1 MAERDTQVGAFLR
14 ARREQLDP
22 DEVGVLSYGTRR
34 VRGLRREEVA
44 QLAGVSPSY
53 YTRIEQGQAQAVS
66 PEVLHAIARAL
77 RLDTADREHLLRLSS
92 PLTAVAG
99 DPGDEVVGR
108 PLRVLL
114 DHLDRVPAALL
125 GRRLDVLAWTEPCRL
140 LFAPYAA
147 PDAPD
152 HPHTRPNWARM
163 VLLDPDLRTA
173 FGHWDRKVDDVVG
186 VLRAHRARFPDDE
199 VLADLVAELVDVSP
213 VFAERWA
220 EHVLRDRSPADVV
233 FRHPLAGDLE
243 LVHQSMRLPDHD
255 DWILGTYVVAR
266 GSLSEQ
272 RLGALMAPQ
281 RVP

>member
-1 MAERDTQVGAFLR
+1 MAQRDTQVGAFLR

-22 DEVGVLSYGTRR
+22 DEAGVVSYGTRR

-66 PEVLHAIARAL
+66 PEVLHAVARAL

-92 PLTAVAG
+92 PLTAVPG
-99 DPGDEVVGR
+99 DPGDEVVGH

-114 DHLDRVPAALL
+114 GQLGHLPAALL
-125 GRRLDVLAWTEPCRL
+125 GRRLDVLAWTEPCRV

-152 HPHTRPNWARM
+152 HAETRPNWARM
-163 VLLDPDLRTA
+163 VLLDPDLRQA
-173 FGHWDRKVDDVVG
+173 LGHWDHKVDDVVG
-186 VLRAHRARFPDDE
+186 VLRAHRARYPGDAALE
-199 VLADLVAELVDVSP
+199 RLVAELVDVSP
-213 VFAERWA
+213 VFAERWDA
-220 EHVLRDRSPADVV
+220 HVLRDRSPAGTL
-233 FRHPLAGDLE
+233 FRHPVAGDLD

-266 GSLSEQ
+266 GSESER
-272 RLGALMAPQ
+272 RLAALTAPA